1 MKSREHK
8 NSYYLREHGR
18 RENLSFLL
26 QKRSFLPMLQKTS
39 FLFFLLRK
47 AFFAFLERQSSFAFW
62 KSKLSSVFCE
72 SFHPLFKR
80 EACSFSSTINF
91 HVLSKAKLLLLF
103 KRQAF
108 IFPFSKNCFL
118 AFLATLQDKTFNPKP
133 SKESS
138 RTKQS
143 KELIFPCCLQGAQT
157 LERCMDAAPCIIEGS
172 MAAAR
177 FILE

>member
-26 QKRSFLPMLQKTS
+26 QKRSFLPLLQKTS

-62 KSKLSSVFCE
+62 KSKLSFVFCE
-72 SFHPLFKR
+72 SFLPLFKR

-91 HVLSKAKLLLLF
+91 HVFSQKRSFHCFSKDKLSFFPSQRIAFWLFKQRSRTQPSTPNPPRKAPGQSKAK
-103 KRQAF
+103 
-108 IFPFSKNCFL
+108 N
-118 AFLATLQDKTFNPKP
+118 
-133 SKESS
+133 
-138 RTKQS
+138 
-143 KELIFPCCLQGAQT
+143 
-157 LERCMDAAPCIIEGS
+157 
-172 MAAAR
+172 
-177 FILE
+177 

>member
-62 KSKLSSVFCE
+62 KSKLSLVFCE

-91 HVLSKAKLLLLF
+91 HVFSHKRSFHCFSKDKLSLPS

-108 IFPFSKNCFL
+108 IFLFSKNCIFAL
-118 AFLATLQDKTFNPKP
+118 KAGQNLQPQTLQGKLQDKAKQ
-133 SKESS
+133 
-138 RTKQS
+138 RTNLS
-143 KELIFPCCLQGAQT
+143 LLLARST
-157 LERCMDAAPCIIEGS
+157 DAGKMHGCSP
-172 MAAAR
+172 
-177 FILE
+177 LHH

>member
-47 AFFAFLERQSSFAFW
+47 AFFAFLERQSSFASW
-62 KSKLSSVFCE
+62 ESKLSFVFCE
-72 SFHPLFKR
+72 SFLPLFKR

-91 HVLSKAKLLLLF
+91 HVFSQ
-103 KRQAF
+103 KRSF
-108 IFPFSKNCFL
+108 HCFSKDKLSFFPSQRI
-118 AFLATLQDKTFNPKP
+118 AFQATLQDKTFNPKP